1 MNLADVAELF
11 QGCDAFPHNWNFLR
25 TIINRTNANGAGIT
39 GVDRALVVLNR
50 DKLALVVKYRPILL
64 EELRDGGADRRIEV
78 R

>member
-1 MNLADVAELF
+1 MPELL
-11 QGCDAFPHNWNFLR
+11 QRCDAFSHDGYLAGSV
-25 TIINRTNANGAGIT
+25 INGSDANGAGIT